1 MQPFE
6 SHHKNKRAVRSNR
19 LTAVQTHRAEPGR
32 ENWEPHFLS
41 SLLPSDQKSP
51 AGVDG
56 SMTIFEGGWDLWKE
70 RQQEGAIRK
79 LINHTW
85 FPHPFCSQ
93 MVYKHC
99 LKAYYQQPL
108 APEESLA
115 ARTFFLIPKSKEFS
129 QDLVTYGYPYA
140 PSLRGE
146 ALIHCLPA
154 SSLSLA
160 STSRRGGIRLDSLGI
175 LTVLLL
181 CVHRAILGKTP

>member
-1 MQPFE
+1 
-6 SHHKNKRAVRSNR
+6 
-19 LTAVQTHRAEPGR
+19 
-32 ENWEPHFLS
+32 
-41 SLLPSDQKSP
+41 
-51 AGVDG
+51 
-56 SMTIFEGGWDLWKE
+56 MTILEGGWDLWKE

-85 FPHPFCSQ
+85 FPHPLCSQ
-93 MVYKHC
+93 MLYKHC
-99 LKAYYQQPL
+99 LTAYYQQPL

-129 QDLVTYGYPYA
+129 QYLMTYGYPYA

-154 SSLSLA
+154 SSLFLA
-160 STSRRGGIRLDSLGI
+160 STSRRGGIRRHSLGI